1 MEKRKLFKL
10 KQGEEVYF
18 IIIDNKNFKVRK
30 AKVDYVSS
38 YGYIYVSY
46 EKETYGFKIENKNSV
61 SSIKRNSNLT
71 YILGTDISTV
81 MKEKKQITLCTVLA
95 TSVGAIFFIAVAFYH
110 RHLLAKTTALSL
122 MIVFAVSW
130 SLNAIIS
137 IAQYLKQRNQ
147 VE

>member
-38 YGYIYVSY
+38 YSYIYVSY

-61 SSIKRNSNLT
+61 SSINRNSNLT
-71 YILGTDISTV
+71 YILGTDFSTV
-81 MKEKKQITLCTVLA
+81 MKETKDLLKFFKLELKSLKYSLKNLPNMIINKEREIETIKKFKSYCEEIY
-95 TSVGAIFFIAVAFYH
+95 G
-110 RHLLAKTTALSL
+110 
-122 MIVFAVSW
+122 
-130 SLNAIIS
+130 
-137 IAQYLKQRNQ
+137 
-147 VE
+147 